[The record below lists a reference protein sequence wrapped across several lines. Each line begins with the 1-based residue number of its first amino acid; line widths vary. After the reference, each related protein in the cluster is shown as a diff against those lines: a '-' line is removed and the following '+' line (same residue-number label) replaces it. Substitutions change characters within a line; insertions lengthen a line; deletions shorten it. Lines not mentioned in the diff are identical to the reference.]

1 MLKQGKMWRNNGFT
15 ERNGGSKMADIY
27 SAVYDVIY
35 VAKENQSVGGHCLL
49 SYGVKAFTPT
59 PHPPTSNPLSI
70 FCFPLPSL
78 IRVYFFFLIWSPFWK
93 KWLLKN

>member
-15 ERNGGSKMADIY
+15 ERNGGSKMADVY

-49 SYGVKAFTPT
+49 SYGVEAFTPT
-59 PHPPTSNPLSI
+59 PTPQPPTPSRFSAFLSPVWLG
-70 FCFPLPSL
+70 CT
-78 IRVYFFFLIWSPFWK
+78 FFF
-93 KWLLKN
+93 

>member
-1 MLKQGKMWRNNGFT
+1 
-15 ERNGGSKMADIY
+15 MADVY

-49 SYGVKAFTPT
+49 SYGVETFTPT
-59 PHPPTSNPLSI
+59 PYPPTSNPLSV

-78 IRVYFFFLIWSPFWK
+78 IRVYFFFN
-93 KWLLKN
+93 LKSILKEMAFEKLMFLKYKIRRLVR